1 MGNENILSKIPNP
14 FASSSQS
21 NFLSDI
27 PSDPFPLTTELDIK
41 GPKRNYTI
49 APDGTI
55 TFSLIHFKTQYDK
68 LTQSIQTFKSVLKI
82 LSPYELKALL
92 FKLDQL
98 KKYVINEEFLSFTS
112 YLIDNTQS
120 SYNSFYLSF
129 KSLFKL
135 NKQFY
140 QSSQSYIEQWFK
152 DNSNQ
157 SVYISDAINNAK
169 ERYEEIKHEYNSFFI
184 FMVV

>member
-1 MGNENILSKIPNP
+1 MGNENIFSKIPNP
-14 FASSSQS
+14 FSSAQS
-21 NFLSDI
+21 NFLSNI
-27 PSDPFPLTTELDIK
+27 PSDPFPIEKELDFK
-41 GPKRNYTI
+41 GSKRNFTI

-68 LTQSIQTFKSVLKI
+68 LTQSIQTFKSVLKP

-92 FKLDQL
+92 FKLDKL
-98 KKYVINEEFLSFTS
+98 KQYIINDKFLSFTS
-112 YLIDNTQS
+112 YLIDNTQN

-140 QSSQSYIEQWFK
+140 QSSQGYIEQCLK
-152 DNSNQ
+152 
-157 SVYISDAINNAK
+157 
-169 ERYEEIKHEYNSFFI
+169 IKMWIHQ
-184 FMVV
+184 MQLMMQRRKMKK